1 MKALGR
7 KEWLWVSLV
16 ALGLAVVWTWPLA
29 AHLGSGLP
37 YNERF
42 VSPAG
47 SDNHIWVWDF
57 WSVKQALAAGHSPF
71 STNMVLPPLENGLGL
86 HTHVILYGLLA
97 LPFTAWLGAPTAVG
111 VMLILLFASAWVAA
125 WWMARRMG
133 LSRIA
138 SAFVAIGW
146 AFAPYFLQKS
156 LDHMCYVASP
166 WPPLAVGW
174 LAIWMERGSTKAAV
188 GTLLALVLSAYV
200 GPLFGSQV
208 ALLALLVWCLRPPA
222 SVGSEPGPR
231 PARARIFDS
240 QRAVLVVAL
249 AALAVAPPAWAVW
262 KEAQSS
268 HAFTA
273 HQTSRMELGATGFSV
288 TAREMAV
295 KPQLGSFFA
304 LPELSPFGAQDLV
317 GLPGGNEI
325 SALHLSGALL
335 VTAVLALILVRRR
348 GLFRWGLVAA
358 VFLLATWDPATPWG
372 APSDGYRQLPLL
384 DGFRVTARWFPYGLL
399 PLLILAGAGLDSLR
413 ATGSAGRVA
422 APVLV
427 GLLVFESW
435 PRALPMMSVEA
446 PQEILDLGPAPDQ
459 QSFVLTLPSQ
469 FGAYQSMTW
478 QTSHERGAVVSYLAR
493 PNPWSILAL
502 QETLPDLYQLLVP
515 RFQADGLP
523 SLPDPMALALDLSI
537 VHVDVI
543 VLEVA
548 AFGSR
553 QEIVNWLADYLDEL
567 NGWSR
572 VNQDTGLWV
581 WERTASSLG
590 NAPQTAD

>member
-1 MKALGR
+1 MKVLGR

-16 ALGLAVVWTWPLA
+16 ALCLAIAWTWPLA

-71 STNMVLPPLENGLGL
+71 TTDMVLPPLENGLGL

-97 LPFTAWLGAPTAVG
+97 LPITAWLGAPTAVG
-111 VMLILLFASAWVAA
+111 VMLIVLFASAGIAA
-125 WWMARRMG
+125 WWMARRLG
-133 LSRIA
+133 LSRLA
-138 SAFVAIGW
+138 AAFVAIGW
-146 AFAPYFLQKS
+146 ALAPYFLQKS
-156 LDHMCYVASP
+156 LDHLCYVASP
-166 WPPLAVGW
+166 WPPLAVV
-174 LAIWMERGSTKAAV
+174 LLVIWMDRGSTKAAV
-188 GTLLALVLSAYV
+188 GTLVALVLSAYV

-208 ALLALLVWCLRPPA
+208 ALLTVLVWCLRPPA
-222 SVGSEPGPR
+222 SVGTEAGSTPV
-231 PARARIFDS
+231 RARIFES
-240 QRAVLVVAL
+240 PRVALVLVL

-262 KEAQSS
+262 SEARSGR
-268 HAFTA
+268 AFEA
-273 HQTSRMELGATGFSV
+273 HQAGRTELMAAGFSV

-295 KPQLGSFFA
+295 KPELESFIA

-325 SALHLSGALL
+325 SALHISGAIL
-335 VTAVLALILVRRR
+335 VTAVLALVLVRRR

-358 VFLLATWDPATPWG
+358 VFLLATWDPTTPWG
-372 APSDGYRQLPLL
+372 APSDWYRKLPLL

-399 PLLILAGAGLDSLR
+399 PLLILAGAGLERLR
-413 ATGSAGRVA
+413 ASGPAGRLA
-422 APVLV
+422 APILV

-446 PQEILDLGPAPDQ
+446 PQEILDLGPAPTEP
-459 QSFVLTLPSQ
+459 SFVLTLPCQ
-469 FGAYQSMTW
+469 FGAYQSMTL
-478 QTSHERGAVVSYLAR
+478 QTYHERGAVASYLAR
-493 PNPWSILAL
+493 PNPWSILTL

-515 RFQADGLP
+515 RFQADGTP
-523 SLPDPMALALDLSI
+523 QLPDPEALAWDLSI

-543 VLEVA
+543 VVEVA
-548 AFGSR
+548 AFGLR
-553 QEIVNWLADYLDEL
+553 QEIVNGLADYLDEL
-567 NGWSR
+567 SGWDR
-572 VNQDTGLWV
+572 VNQDSALWI
-581 WERTASSLG
+581 WERTPSL
-590 NAPQTAD
+590 